1 MTAVSDETGRDWL
14 PLKYEDGP
22 DFCTVTFA
30 TGAAFALTVHPERMK
45 LMEAALS
52 AAPVETWKCAARKQ
66 SLPEPADC
74 GWPTCG
80 CDPYA
85 DKVIAALEEQGSA
98 SPVAQEP
105 VARLVPIKNLV
116 AMLALLP
123 PAPVDVNGKQ
133 FAYHDPKAAE
143 RLLELRS
150 VFDALIA
157 ASPLYTS
164 PPATPAG
171 LEEDWRDDPSAD
183 ERWQAGLDYGME
195 RFCSMLGVDPKDVR
209 WDAATE
215 ELDGDVCAVIG
226 NILRVKFGD
235 DFDPMK
241 PLPSAGLG
249 ADEIARV
256 FARWKKSKNLHES
269 LAAQN
274 IEKELLALL
283 SRAGDQK

>member
-52 AAPVETWKCAARKQ
+52 A
-66 SLPEPADC
+66 
-74 GWPTCG
+74 
-80 CDPYA
+80 
-85 DKVIAALEEQGSA
+85 

-105 VARLVPIKNLV
+105 VAYMWDELIDPTGDVIVGKTVTRF
-116 AMLALLP
+116 ATHWSTP
-123 PAPVDVNGKQ
+123 PANAVVTK
-133 FAYHDPKAAE
+133 
-143 RLLELRS
+143 
-150 VFDALIA
+150 
-157 ASPLYTS
+157 LYPS
-164 PPATPAG
+164 PPAT
-171 LEEDWRDDPSAD
+171 
-183 ERWQAGLDYGME
+183 
-195 RFCSMLGVDPKDVR
+195 
-209 WDAATE
+209 
-215 ELDGDVCAVIG
+215 
-226 NILRVKFGD
+226 
-235 DFDPMK
+235 
-241 PLPSAGLG
+241 SAGVG

-283 SRAGDQK
+283 SRAGDQSNSTHEA

>member
-1 MTAVSDETGRDWL
+1 MSLAE
-14 PLKYEDGP
+14 
-22 DFCTVTFA
+22 A
-30 TGAAFALTVHPERMK
+30 MK
-45 LMEAALS
+45 QLLNDAEYIRTNRTPAAALS
-52 AAPVETWKCAARKQ
+52 AAPV
-66 SLPEPADC
+66 
-74 GWPTCG
+74 
-80 CDPYA
+80 
-85 DKVIAALEEQGSA
+85 
-98 SPVAQEP
+98 AQEP
-105 VARLVPIKNLV
+105 AWRYEIQQGPDGETDWAWVYDAENNLV
-116 AMLALLP
+116 CTA
-123 PAPVDVNGKQ
+123 KT
-133 FAYHDPKAAE
+133 YHAAAIV
-143 RLLELRS
+143 R
-150 VFDALIA
+150 
-157 ASPLYTS
+157 ASS

-256 FARWKKSKNLHES
+256 FARWKNSKNLHES

-283 SRAGDQK
+283 SRAGDQSNSTQKDGSR

>member
-52 AAPVETWKCAARKQ
+52 A
-66 SLPEPADC
+66 
-74 GWPTCG
+74 
-80 CDPYA
+80 
-85 DKVIAALEEQGSA
+85 

-105 VARLVPIKNLV
+105 AWRYEIQHGPDGETDWAWVYDAENNLV
-116 AMLALLP
+116 CTA
-123 PAPVDVNGKQ
+123 KT
-133 FAYHDPKAAE
+133 YHAAAIV
-143 RLLELRS
+143 R
-150 VFDALIA
+150 
-157 ASPLYTS
+157 ASS

-171 LEEDWRDDPSAD
+171 
-183 ERWQAGLDYGME
+183 
-195 RFCSMLGVDPKDVR
+195 V
-209 WDAATE
+209 
-215 ELDGDVCAVIG
+215 
-226 NILRVKFGD
+226 
-235 DFDPMK
+235 
-241 PLPSAGLG
+241 G

-256 FARWKKSKNLHES
+256 FVRWKKSKNLHES
-269 LAAQN
+269 LAAQS